1 MRKLAAVAVI
11 LAAVAIDGCR
21 RTDEPGEYEIQR
33 PTVGVETDT
42 IRAPTIGTTED
53 TLVVPRP
60 EVRR

>member
-1 MRKLAAVAVI
+1 VRKLAAVAIVLGI
-11 LAAVAIDGCR
+11 IGSEGCR
-21 RTDEPGEYEIQR
+21 RTDEPGEYEVQR

-42 IRAPTIGTTED
+42 IRAPTIGTTQD